1 MALFASDPSPRAT
14 SEQLRYIDSLLEKA
28 GLDEEYVWE
37 VVDHDGESLKNL
49 TVAEASMVIEA
60 LLDEVN

>member
-14 SEQLRYIDSLLEKA
+14 SEQLRYIDSLLEKT
-28 GLDEEYVWE
+28 GLDEGYVWE